1 MSAWSEW
8 RARTASSRCI
18 TEDRFG
24 RPGLLRARK
33 LIVSTGYY
41 DLPNLMCIPGEKLSK
56 VFHYYNDPHPYFDTD
71 VVVIGGK
78 NSAAIAALELWRS
91 GARVTLVHRHD
102 GLHRHVKYWIKPDI
116 ENRIKNGEIKAYF
129 NTDAVEITQDAV
141 VLRTPQGTETIKND
155 FVFAMTGYHPDFS
168 FLESMGVR
176 FEGADKLP
184 VCDPETLGKQCAWDL
199 SCWCNCGGLAYERN
213 LHRER
218 QISWRADCAGATE

>member
-1 MSAWSEW
+1 MAGSPCIRKTGLGG
-8 RARTASSRCI
+8 RAQ
-18 TEDRFG
+18 
-24 RPGLLRARK
+24 LRARK

-41 DLPNLMCIPGEKLSK
+41 DLPNLMGIPGEKLSK

-91 GARVTLVHRHD
+91 GARVTLVHRGMT

-129 NTDAVEITQDAV
+129 STDVVEITQDAV
-141 VLRTPQGTETIKND
+141 VLRTPHGTETIKND

-176 FEGADKLP
+176 FEGAGQTAGLRSGNA
-184 VCDPETLGKQCAWDL
+184 GKQCAWDL
-199 SCWCNCGGLAYERN
+199 SGGCNCGGLAHQRN

-218 QISWRADCAGATE
+218 QISWRADRAGASE